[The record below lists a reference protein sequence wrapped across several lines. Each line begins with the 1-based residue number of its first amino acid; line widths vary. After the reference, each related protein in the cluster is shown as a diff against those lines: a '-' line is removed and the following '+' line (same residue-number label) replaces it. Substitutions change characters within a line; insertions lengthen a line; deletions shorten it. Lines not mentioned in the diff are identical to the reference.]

1 MLNHIANTS
10 FAGAA
15 GRTTEVSP
23 LSSSLAFFANGQG
36 VWMAVAP
43 TKDCVYVLLDFEGV
57 NSPERHREPGLPPG
71 SIVL

>member
-15 GRTTEVSP
+15 GRTTEVRIA
-23 LSSSLAFFANGQG
+23 LSLAGNNQLIGQG

-43 TKDCVYVLLDFEGV
+43 TKDCIYVLLDFEGV
-57 NSPERHREPGLPPG
+57 NSPERHREQFTALD
-71 SIVL
+71 L